1 MNRKIRSGIFAL
13 FAAIFAL
20 AVVSM
25 PIKAWALDTT
35 ENFEVYSD
43 PSRDIYILMENGHG
57 VFDNTVN
64 VDVYVDGELVGEKT
78 VEDVPSS
85 DVHFEV
91 NAPFYRIEVNG
102 DGSISSGGNGR
113 FYIQYAA
120 GGERSLR
127 VDLTS
132 TRGSYDIVNPETDE
146 SYGTFSWAK
155 SDASNTSYER
165 TLNVEVDGQRVYQ
178 TTVRTPELLLNT
190 EAQDEYWFTPDTSQF
205 SADVEVS
212 PDTLDTAA
220 NKDVTVRLT
229 TKSGSESTENT
240 WVTPYG
246 TVGYMPREDGY
257 RMKVEL
263 YVNNEKVESKDLGH
277 IDQVLNGSL
286 TFAPGA
292 GYRYMGGERDFMSYE
307 LTTAMTGASWDQS
320 SGSIKIGPAI
330 DTATEYELNYPSVL
344 KIYLYTDVNWVP
356 LDIYLGLDTENQVEG
371 YLVSYDIFDPAS
383 GENKTYTTRVSFS
396 GLSGSKVARVLVPWG
411 TQVSLTAIC
420 EPGYAVTESY
430 TDQGGEC
437 QYIGED
443 GWFTPTLTPTQEHA
457 RGNTSFLTITSS
469 DTAEMIV
476 RVDKIGDPSAPTKDE
491 VINALGGNA
500 VVDCINEN
508 ITHDSDPW
516 STPLT
521 ADSITIGD
529 IQDKTSVTVTVDP
542 TSYMAGYNQQVAS
555 GHDLVEDQVFEYT
568 LTHNGEKWVA
578 ADVTQVTIN
587 VDCHAKPAPEGPDS
601 ALINELVD
609 VNITC
614 TNDDVDHADKTA
626 AYNSLLEGSY
636 LIGDPVL
643 DQATGSY
650 TSDVTIWSA
659 RYVQDYNSTKAD
671 GIDHDLMAEEQDPQT
686 VTFAWDAENEKWI
699 LADGAESTTVSFN
712 VVCETPAPDLP
723 DTPEEISEL
732 FEGTPVVVDC
742 VNADVQHSNG
752 KYGILA
758 GSYGWDRNEENPY
771 AAALTV
777 HPTTYVNEY
786 NKTNPGHQLA
796 ANSPASQT
804 INFVYDAD
812 AQKWTIAENEAKQFV
827 FEVECVTPV
836 PEQPELP
843 TEDELGELFPNGL
856 VIVDCGT
863 EGADH
868 GPEPF
873 SPIADGGYA
882 FIELTGNVDDG
893 ATATM
898 RVYPQAYVGAYEALR
913 SNVPHALVEGQTYT
927 DVTLT
932 YTKDAGWT
940 ATDFEPIEY
949 IVRCTVCPVD
959 RTPDAPTI
967 PEVNELFVNGA
978 VKVTCVNDKADHG
991 SETYGL
997 KDGYATVGA
1006 VEGNE
1011 SEGWTVDV
1019 TVTPGQYVLDFQTA
1033 KGAHHTLQPTDQG
1046 AQTITLVYTTDGEWA
1061 LPTAGAQFEYT
1072 VICADES
1079 TTPGDPGTTP
1089 DDPGTTTPDDP
1100 GDNQGNTG
1108 DNGNQGNNGDQDS
1121 TANNGDGSQNA
1132 NGNNANDKRLP
1143 NAGDATN
1150 AGLAVAVAL
1159 GGVAVA
1165 GTALVVR
1172 KRQQ

>member
-1 MNRKIRSGIFAL
+1 MNRKIRSGIVAL
-13 FAAIFAL
+13 IAAIFAL

-64 VDVYVDGELVGEKT
+64 VDVYVDGVLVGEKT
-78 VEDVPSS
+78 VEEVPSS

-91 NAPFYRIEVNG
+91 NAPFYRIEVDG
-102 DGSISSGGNGR
+102 DGSITSGGNGL

-120 GGERSLR
+120 GGERDLR

-132 TRGSYDIVNPETDE
+132 TRGSYDIVNPETGE

-190 EAQDEYWFTPDTSQF
+190 GAQDEYWFTPNTSQF

-212 PDTLDTAA
+212 PETLDAAA
-220 NKDVTVRLT
+220 NQDVTVRLT

-257 RMKVEL
+257 RMTVEL

-443 GWFTPTLTPTQEHA
+443 GWFTPTGTPTQEHA
-457 RGNTSFLTITSS
+457 RGNTSYLTITSS

-542 TSYMAGYNQQVAS
+542 TSYVAGYNQQVAS

-568 LTHNGEKWVA
+568 LAHNGEKWVA
-578 ADVTQVTIN
+578 ADGTQVTIN

-626 AYNSLLEGSY
+626 AYNNLLEGSY

-643 DQATGSY
+643 DQATGTY

-671 GIDHDLMAEEQDPQT
+671 GIDHDLMDEEQDPQT
-686 VTFAWDAENEKWI
+686 VTFAWDAENEKWV
-699 LADGAESTTVSFN
+699 LAEGQAGTVNFD
-712 VVCETPAPDLP
+712 VFCETPAPDLP
-723 DTPEEISEL
+723 DTPEQISEL
-732 FEGTPVVVDC
+732 FEGAPVVVDC
-742 VNADVQHSNG
+742 VNADAQHSNG
-752 KYGILA
+752 KYDILA
-758 GSYGWDRNEENPY
+758 GSYGWDRSEENPY

-777 HPTTYVNEY
+777 HPTTYVNVY
-786 NKTNPGHQLA
+786 NKTNPDHQLT

-804 INFVYDAD
+804 INFTYDAAD
-812 AQKWTIAENEAKQFV
+812 KVWKIARDEPTQFR
-827 FEVECVTPV
+827 FEVECDTPV

-843 TEDELGELFPNGL
+843 TEDDFDELFPSGL

-868 GPEPF
+868 GPERF

-882 FIELTGNVDDG
+882 FIELTGNVDEG
-893 ATATM
+893 ATAIM

-913 SNVPHALVEGQTYT
+913 SNVPHVLVEGQTYK

-932 YTKDAGWT
+932 YTKDTGWT
-940 ATDFEPIEY
+940 VTDFEPIEY
-949 IVRCTVCPVD
+949 TVRCTVCPAD
-959 RTPDAPTI
+959 NTPDAPTI
-967 PEVNELFVNGA
+967 PEVNERFVNGA
-978 VKVTCVNDKADHG
+978 VKVTCVNDKTDHG
-991 SETYGL
+991 YETYGL
-997 KDGYATVGA
+997 KNGYATIGA
-1006 VEGNE
+1006 VYGNE
-1011 SEGWTVDV
+1011 SEGWKVDV

-1033 KGAHHTLQPTDQG
+1033 KGAHHTLQPTNQG
-1046 AQTITLVYTTDGEWA
+1046 AQTITLVYTADGEWA
-1061 LPTAGAQFEYT
+1061 LPSADAQFEYT

-1079 TTPGDPGTTP
+1079 TDPDDPGTTDPDDPGTTP
-1089 DDPGTTTPDDP
+1089 DNP
-1100 GDNQGNTG
+1100 GDDQGNADDGGSTDDG
-1108 DNGNQGNNGDQDS
+1108 NKRTDGNG
-1121 TANNGDGSQNA
+1121 
-1132 NGNNANDKRLP
+1132 LP
-1143 NAGDATN
+1143 KAGDVTT
-1150 AGLAVAVAL
+1150 AGLVVAVAL
-1159 GGVAVA
+1159 GGAAAA
-1165 GTALVVR
+1165 GTALAVR
-1172 KRQQ
+1172 KRQH

>member
-1 MNRKIRSGIFAL
+1 MNRKIRSGILAL
-13 FAAIFAL
+13 FAAIFAI
-20 AVVSM
+20 AVVIA
-25 PIKAWALDTT
+25 PTRAWALDTT

-64 VDVYVDGELVGEKT
+64 VDVYVDGVLVGEKT

-91 NAPFYRIEVNG
+91 NAPFYRIKVDG
-102 DGSISSGGNGR
+102 DGSITGGGNGL

-132 TRGSYDIVNPETDE
+132 TRGSYDIANPETGE
-146 SYGTFSWAK
+146 SYGTFFWAK

-165 TLNVEVDGQRVYQ
+165 TLNVEVDGRRVHQ

-190 EAQDEYWFTPDTSQF
+190 GAQDEYWFTPNTGQF

-220 NKDVTVRLT
+220 NQDVTVRLT

-257 RMKVEL
+257 RMTVEL
-263 YVNNEKVESKDLGH
+263 YVNNEKVESKELGH
-277 IDQVLNGSL
+277 IDQTLNGSL
-286 TFAPGA
+286 TFEPGA

-356 LDIYLGLDTENQVEG
+356 LDIYLGLDTENQVKG
-371 YLVSYDIFDPAS
+371 YLVSYDVFDPAS
-383 GENKTYTTRVSFS
+383 GGNKTYTTRVSFS

-411 TQVSLTAIC
+411 TQVSLSAIC
-420 EPGYAVTESY
+420 EPGYAVTESH
-430 TDQGGEC
+430 TDQGSMC

-443 GWFTPTLTPTQEHA
+443 GWYTPAGRPTQEHA
-457 RGNTSFLTITSS
+457 RGNTSYLTITSS
-469 DTAEMIV
+469 DAAEMIV
-476 RVDKIGDPSAPTKDE
+476 TIDKIGDPSAPTKDE
-491 VINALGGNA
+491 VIDALGGNA
-500 VVDCINEN
+500 VVDCVNEN

-521 ADSITIGD
+521 AESITIGD
-529 IQDKTSVTVTVDP
+529 IQDKTSVTVTVNP
-542 TSYMAGYNQQVAS
+542 TSYVAGYNQQVAS

-578 ADVTQVTIN
+578 ADGTQVTIN
-587 VDCHAKPAPEGPDS
+587 VDCHAKPAPKGPDS

-609 VNITC
+609 VNIAC

-643 DQATGSY
+643 DRATGTY

-686 VTFAWDAENEKWI
+686 VTLAWNGTEWGLAE
-699 LADGAESTTVSFN
+699 GQVGTVNFD

-723 DTPEEISEL
+723 DTPEEISKL
-732 FEGTPVVVDC
+732 FEDAPVVVDC

-752 KYGILA
+752 EYDILA

-786 NKTNPGHQLA
+786 NKTNPDHQLTA
-796 ANSPASQT
+796 KSPASQT
-804 INFVYDAD
+804 INFTYDAAD
-812 AQKWTIAENEAKQFV
+812 KEWKIAQDEPTQFR
-827 FEVECVTPV
+827 FEVECDTPV

-843 TEDELGELFPNGL
+843 TEGEFDELFPSGL

-868 GPEPF
+868 GPESF

-882 FIELTGNVDDG
+882 FVELTGNVDEG

-913 SNVPHALVEGQTYT
+913 SNVPHVLVEGQTYT

-959 RTPDAPTI
+959 RTPDAPTV
-967 PEVNELFVNGA
+967 PEVDELFVNGA
-978 VKVTCVNDKADHG
+978 VKVTCVNDKTDHG

-997 KDGYATVGA
+997 KSGYVTVGA
-1006 VEGNE
+1006 VYGNE
-1011 SEGWTVDV
+1011 TDGWKVDV
-1019 TVTPGQYVLDFQTA
+1019 TVTPYGYVYDFQTA
-1033 KGAHHTLQPTDQG
+1033 KGVHHTLSPEDQG
-1046 AQTITLVYTTDGEWA
+1046 ALTMTLSYVDGEWE
-1061 LPTAGAQFEYT
+1061 LPTEDAQFAYT
-1072 VICADES
+1072 VVCADEA
-1079 TTPGDPGTTP
+1079 GD
-1089 DDPGTTTPDDP
+1089 
-1100 GDNQGNTG
+1100 NTG
-1108 DNGNQGNNGDQDS
+1108 DNGNGGDSGDNTGNENGG
-1121 TANNGDGSQNA
+1121 NGGSDNTDGS
-1132 NGNNANDKRLP
+1132 GNTDGTESADGSDLP
-1143 NAGDATN
+1143 GTGDATSF
-1150 AGLAVAVAL
+1150 GIVTAVAL
-1159 GGVAVA
+1159 AGAAAA
-1165 GTALVVR
+1165 GTAFVAHR
-1172 KRQQ
+1172 RQQ

>member
-1 MNRKIRSGIFAL
+1 MNRKIRSGIVAIV
-13 FAAIFAL
+13 AAIFAL
-20 AVVSM
+20 AIVIA
-25 PIKAWALDTT
+25 PTRAWALDTSK
-35 ENFEVYSD
+35 NVEVYSD
-43 PSRDIYILMENGHG
+43 PSRDIYILMENGRG

-64 VDVYVDGELVGEKT
+64 VDVYVDGVLVGEKT

-91 NAPFYRIEVNG
+91 NAPFYRIEVDG
-102 DGSISSGGNGR
+102 DGSITSGGNGL

-120 GGERSLR
+120 SGERSLR

-132 TRGSYDIVNPETDE
+132 TRGSFDIANPKTGV

-155 SDASNTSYER
+155 SNASSTSYER
-165 TLNVEVDGQRVYQ
+165 TLNVEVDGQQVYQ

-190 EAQDEYWFTPDTSQF
+190 GTQDEYWFTPNTGQF

-220 NKDVTVRLT
+220 NQDVTVRLT

-257 RMKVEL
+257 RMTVEL
-263 YVNNEKVESKDLGH
+263 YVNNEKVESKELGH
-277 IDQVLNGSL
+277 IDQTLNGSL
-286 TFAPGA
+286 TFEPGA

-356 LDIYLGLDTENQVEG
+356 LDIYLGLDTENQVKG
-371 YLVSYDIFDPAS
+371 YLVSYDVFDPAS

-411 TQVSLTAIC
+411 TQVSLSAIC
-420 EPGYAVTESY
+420 EPGYAVTESH
-430 TDQGGEC
+430 TDQGSMC

-443 GWFTPTLTPTQEHA
+443 GWYTPAGSPTQEHA
-457 RGNTSFLTITSS
+457 RGNTSYLTITSS
-469 DTAEMIV
+469 NAAEMIV
-476 RVDKIGDPSAPTKDE
+476 TIDKIGDPSAPTKDE
-491 VINALGGNA
+491 VIDALGGNA
-500 VVDCINEN
+500 VVDCVNEN

-521 ADSITIGD
+521 AESITIGD

-542 TSYMAGYNQQVAS
+542 TSYVAGYNQQVVS

-578 ADVTQVTIN
+578 ADGTQVTIN
-587 VDCHAKPAPEGPDS
+587 VDCHAKPAPKGPDS

-643 DQATGSY
+643 DQATGTY

-671 GIDHDLMAEEQDPQT
+671 GIDHDLKAEEQDPQT

-699 LADGAESTTVSFN
+699 LADGVESTTVNFN

-723 DTPEEISEL
+723 DKPEDISEL

-752 KYGILA
+752 NYGILA

-777 HPTTYVNEY
+777 HPTTYVNKY
-786 NKTNPGHQLA
+786 NETNPGHQLTDDG
-796 ANSPASQT
+796 PASQT
-804 INFVYDAD
+804 IHFVYDAG
-812 AQKWTIAENEAKQFV
+812 AKNWEIAEGQPEQFR
-827 FEVECVTPV
+827 FAVECATPV

-843 TEDELGELFPNGL
+843 TEEELGELFADAL
-856 VIVDCGT
+856 VTVDCTT
-863 EGADH
+863 EGVEHNLETFA
-868 GPEPF
+868 
-873 SPIADGGYA
+873 PIAEGGYA
-882 FIELTGNVDDG
+882 FGTIDGDVEAG
-893 ATATM
+893 ATVEMT
-898 RVYPQAYVGAYEALR
+898 VFPEAYVGAYEAR
-913 SNVPHALVEGQTYT
+913 CDNVPHALNEGQTSQT
-927 DVTLT
+927 VTLT
-932 YTKDAGWT
+932 YADGEWSAPAG
-940 ATDFEPIEY
+940 FQPISY
-949 IVRCTVCPVD
+949 TVFCTSCPVD
-959 RTPDAPTI
+959 NTPDAPTV
-967 PEVNELFVNGA
+967 PDVNELFVNGA
-978 VKVTCVNDKADHG
+978 VKVTCVNDKTDHG

-997 KDGYATVGA
+997 KSGYVTVGA
-1006 VEGNE
+1006 VYGNE
-1011 SEGWTVDV
+1011 TNGWKVDV
-1019 TVTPGQYVLDFQTA
+1019 TVTPYGYVYDFQTA
-1033 KGAHHTLQPTDQG
+1033 KGVHHTLSPEDQG
-1046 AQTITLVYTTDGEWA
+1046 ELTMTLSYVDGEWA
-1061 LPTAGAQFEYT
+1061 LPTEDAQFAYT
-1072 VICADES
+1072 VVCADES
-1079 TTPGDPGTTP
+1079 PTPGK
-1089 DDPGTTTPDDP
+1089 P
-1100 GDNQGNTG
+1100 GDSGDNTGGDKGGNTG
-1108 DNGNQGNNGDQDS
+1108 DNTGNNTGENNSGKLPSTGD
-1121 TANNGDGSQNA
+1121 T
-1132 NGNNANDKRLP
+1132 
-1143 NAGDATN
+1143 TN
-1150 AGLAVAVAL
+1150 TGVVAAVAVA
-1159 GGVAVA
+1159 GVAVA
-1165 GTALVVR
+1165 GAALVAHR
-1172 KRQQ
+1172 RRQ

>member
-1 MNRKIRSGIFAL
+1 MNRKIRSGIVAIV
-13 FAAIFAL
+13 AAIFAL
-20 AVVSM
+20 AIVIA
-25 PIKAWALDTT
+25 PTRAWALDTSK
-35 ENFEVYSD
+35 NVEVYSD

-64 VDVYVDGELVGEKT
+64 VDVYVDGVLVGEKT

-91 NAPFYRIEVNG
+91 NAPFYRIEVDG
-102 DGSISSGGNGR
+102 DGSITSGGNGL

-120 GGERSLR
+120 GDERSLR

-132 TRGSYDIVNPETDE
+132 TRGSFDIANPKTGV

-165 TLNVEVDGQRVYQ
+165 TLNVEVDGQQVCQ

-190 EAQDEYWFTPDTSQF
+190 GAQDEYWFTPNTSQF

-212 PDTLDTAA
+212 PDTLDAAA
-220 NKDVTVRLT
+220 NQDVTVRLT

-240 WVTPYG
+240 WVTQYG

-257 RMKVEL
+257 RMTVEL

-277 IDQVLNGSL
+277 IDQAVNGSL
-286 TFAPGA
+286 TFDPGA

-307 LTTAMTGASWDQS
+307 LTTATGGTWDQIN
-320 SGSIKIGPAI
+320 GNIKIGPTI
-330 DTATEYELNYPSVL
+330 DTATEDQLNYPSVL

-356 LDIYLGLDTENQVEG
+356 LNIYLDLDTENQVEG

-443 GWFTPTLTPTQEHA
+443 GWFTPTGTPTQEHA
-457 RGNTSFLTITSS
+457 RGNTSYLTITSS
-469 DTAEMIV
+469 DTAEMVV

-491 VINALGGNA
+491 VIDALGGTA
-500 VVDCINEN
+500 IVDCINEN

-521 ADSITIGD
+521 AESIKIGD

-542 TSYMAGYNQQVAS
+542 TSYVAGYNQQVAS

-578 ADVTQVTIN
+578 ADGTQVTIN
-587 VDCHAKPAPEGPDS
+587 VDCHAKPAPGGPDS

-643 DQATGSY
+643 DQATGTY

-671 GIDHDLMAEEQDPQT
+671 GIDHDLMAEGQDPQT

-699 LADGAESTTVSFN
+699 LADGAESTTVNFN

-723 DTPEEISEL
+723 DKPEEISEL

-742 VNADVQHSNG
+742 VNDDVQHSNG
-752 KYGILA
+752 KYDILA

-827 FEVECVTPV
+827 FDVECVTPV

-843 TEDELGELFPNGL
+843 TEDELGELFPNDL

-868 GPEPF
+868 GPELF

-913 SNVPHALVEGQTYT
+913 SNVPHVLVEGQTYT

-997 KDGYATVGA
+997 KSGYVTVGA
-1006 VEGNE
+1006 VYGNE
-1011 SEGWTVDV
+1011 TDGWKVDV
-1019 TVTPGQYVLDFQTA
+1019 TVTPYGYVYDFQTA
-1033 KGAHHTLQPTDQG
+1033 KGVHHTLSPEDQG
-1046 AQTITLVYTTDGEWA
+1046 ELTMTLSYVDGEWE
-1061 LPTAGAQFEYT
+1061 LPTEDAQFAYT
-1072 VICADES
+1072 VVCADEA
-1079 TTPGDPGTTP
+1079 GD
-1089 DDPGTTTPDDP
+1089 
-1100 GDNQGNTG
+1100 NTG
-1108 DNGNQGNNGDQDS
+1108 DNGNGGDSGDNTGNENGG
-1121 TANNGDGSQNA
+1121 NGGSDNTDGS
-1132 NGNNANDKRLP
+1132 GNTDGTESADGSDLP
-1143 NAGDATN
+1143 GTGDATSF
-1150 AGLAVAVAL
+1150 GIVTAVAL
-1159 GGVAVA
+1159 AGAAAA
-1165 GTALVVR
+1165 GTAFVAHR
-1172 KRQQ
+1172 RQQ